1 MDKSQFRIYRN
12 LLYDRLVSIL
22 QILQRIVHQSV
33 MVFEQTKY
41 GFFGFERRFLK
52 VKLSLSLIGQ
62 NEQNHGTNPQE
73 MC

>member
-1 MDKSQFRIYRN
+1 MDKSQSRIYRN

-52 VKLSLSLIGQ
+52 VKAS
-62 NEQNHGTNPQE
+62 P
-73 MC
+73 